1 MTELS
6 PRQRRYHKTK
16 ETILQAAREIIA
28 EKGPD
33 GLSLRELARRIDYS
47 PSGLYEYFSSK
58 EEIVTAVCV
67 EGLGLLSSYLNRAPA
82 SLTPA
87 ERLLEMGLAYLDF
100 AREHPEHFRL
110 IFASLSHE
118 QTHLAE
124 EAMNGDSPY
133 HLLLEAV
140 QAVIATGE
148 FSVSEEFNLED
159 MAFSLWALVHGLAVL
174 EQTHLKNFQQE
185 APTTLYRR
193 ALRVFGEGLKNK
205 NFLPDN
211 S

>member
-67 EGLGLLSSYLNRAPA
+67 EGLGLLSDYLNRAPTN
-82 SLTPA
+82 LTPA

-148 FSVSEEFNLED
+148 FSVNEEFNLED

-174 EQTHLKNFQQE
+174 EQTHLKNFHQE
-185 APTTLYRR
+185 APTQLYRR

-205 NFLPDN
+205 NFLPEN

>member
-16 ETILQAAREIIA
+16 EIILQAAREIIA

-58 EEIVTAVCV
+58 DEIVTTVCV
-67 EGLGLLSSYLNRAPA
+67 EGLGLLSDYLNRAPA
-82 SLTPA
+82 SLSPT

-100 AREHPEHFRL
+100 AREHHEHFRL

-124 EAMNGDSPY
+124 EAMNSDSPY
-133 HLLLEAV
+133 HLLLQAV

-148 FSVSEEFNLED
+148 FSVNEDFNLED

-185 APTTLYRR
+185 DPTTLYRR

>member
-58 EEIVTAVCV
+58 EEIVTAVSV
-67 EGLGLLSSYLNRAPA
+67 EGLGLLSSYLNRAPI
-82 SLTPA
+82 SLPPS

-118 QTHLAE
+118 QTHLVE

-148 FSVSEEFNLED
+148 FSANEDFDLED

-185 APTTLYRR
+185 DPTTLYRR

-205 NFLPDN
+205 DFLPDN

>member
-28 EKGPD
+28 EKGSD

-67 EGLGLLSSYLNRAPA
+67 EGLGLLSDYLNRAPA
-82 SLTPA
+82 NLTPA
-87 ERLLEMGLAYLDF
+87 ERLMEMGLAYLDF

-148 FSVSEEFNLED
+148 FSVNEEFNLED

-185 APTTLYRR
+185 APTQLYRR

>member
-1 MTELS
+1 MAELS
-6 PRQRRYHKTK
+6 PRQRRYYKTK
-16 ETILQAAREIIA
+16 ETILQTAREIIA

-47 PSGLYEYFSSK
+47 PSGLYEYFNSK
-58 EEIVTAVCV
+58 EEIVSAVSI
-67 EGLGLLSSYLNRAPA
+67 EGLGLLSNYLNRAPA
-82 SLTPA
+82 NLSPA
-87 ERLLEMGLAYLDF
+87 DRLLEMGLAYLDF

-124 EAMNGDSPY
+124 ETMNGDSPY
-133 HLLLEAV
+133 HLLVQAV
-140 QAVIATGE
+140 QAVIETGE
-148 FSVSEEFNLED
+148 FTVSEDFDLED

-174 EQTHLKNFQQE
+174 EQTHLKHFQQE
-185 APTTLYRR
+185 DPTHLYRR
-193 ALRVFGEGLKNK
+193 ALRVFGEGLRSK
-205 NFLPDN
+205 NFLPEN